1 MLAKDIITIMEK
13 YYPLSK
19 QEEWDKCGLQIGDTH
34 TDVQKVMI
42 SLNADIPT
50 LDEAIEKGCQMLIT
64 HHPFLLDPI
73 VNIDRDD
80 FMGEFIFKAIENHVV
95 VYSSHTAL
103 DNVSMNRWLIEALGV
118 HDLQVADQS
127 GISQMATLNKAM
139 PMNEFI
145 DHVEQTYHLEHFK
158 YAGQVDTVRKIAVCG
173 GSGAGFMDEIYG
185 KVDAYLTGD
194 TKYHQAKAA
203 MDHHLLLIDINHHA
217 ENIMIEKLK
226 ELLEKELDVE
236 IIAGSSPDYY
246 MYR

>member
-1 MLAKDIITIMEK
+1 MWITN
-13 YYPLSK
+13 
-19 QEEWDKCGLQIGDTH
+19 CDTH

-127 GISQMATLNKAM
+127 GISQMGNA
-139 PMNEFI
+139 
-145 DHVEQTYHLEHFK
+145 
-158 YAGQVDTVRKIAVCG
+158 
-173 GSGAGFMDEIYG
+173 
-185 KVDAYLTGD
+185 
-194 TKYHQAKAA
+194 
-203 MDHHLLLIDINHHA
+203 
-217 ENIMIEKLK
+217 
-226 ELLEKELDVE
+226 
-236 IIAGSSPDYY
+236 
-246 MYR
+246 